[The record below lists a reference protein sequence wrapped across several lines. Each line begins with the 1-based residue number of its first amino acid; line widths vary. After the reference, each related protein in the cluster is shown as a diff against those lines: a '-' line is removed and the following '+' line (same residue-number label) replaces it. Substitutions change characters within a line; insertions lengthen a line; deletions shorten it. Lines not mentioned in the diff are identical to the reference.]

1 MARQQAFQQAAPRP
15 LDVHVAEER
24 LQTPTSHHTQNPTQ
38 MIRASGG
45 KAETLGGWGLQ
56 GSTGVTLTISNQA
69 TVSELWQQKH
79 KKVK

>member
-1 MARQQAFQQAAPRP
+1 
-15 LDVHVAEER
+15 
-24 LQTPTSHHTQNPTQ
+24 

-79 KKVK
+79 KKVKQKDFMPPRTSAGSEKATQDMGPKYWHIISGKALVSR